1 VWSHDKSGRA
11 RIPISRR
18 NSSSRPERN
27 GLSRNSLPSI
37 CTRCKR
43 ARDAAAITSPEAV
56 LGTLEEGFG
65 RTISSNLMSGVRW
78 IKRTDPERNETLP
91 ALKRYLVRFPDGN
104 PVTLDR
110 PPLMLIPFD
119 LALSRIIS

>member
-1 VWSHDKSGRA
+1 LGLSWLQY
-11 RIPISRR
+11 SR
-18 NSSSRPERN
+18 SVAHKFGWAGELFWG

-43 ARDAAAITSPEAV
+43 ARDAPAITSPEAV
-56 LGTLEEGFG
+56 LGTIEEGFG
-65 RTISSNLMSGVRW
+65 RTISSDLMSGVRR
-78 IKRTDPERNETLP
+78 IQRIDPKRNETPAP
-91 ALKRYLVRFPDGN
+91 ALKKYLRFPDGN